1 VIASGQILISGVFCG
16 HPPPAEKA
24 EARLSYF
31 PAAVLNGIT
40 FMLREAM

>member
-1 VIASGQILISGVFCG
+1 VIESGQILISGIFRG
-16 HPPPAEKA
+16 HPPPAENA

-31 PAAVLNGIT
+31 SAAVLNGIT